1 MDPLEVRVSNVVATC
16 LFNHNID
23 LVRVAWHTS
32 GDYSPASFAAVQIR
46 ITHPSATALVFS
58 SGRMVTTGAGS
69 ESAALMSIY
78 VFYRML
84 REVHPALVVRE
95 IAVQNIVS
103 TGSLGK
109 CVLLDQ
115 LALKYSLDAIFDAS
129 LFPGL
134 RLQLKAPAVKI
145 LVFSK
150 GRVVLTGARSR
161 ADIRRAWAT
170 AKVLCGPYLTDE
182 PVSHRLFQVAKNSK
196 KKLRILDEDDLDDIN
211 TAAVA
216 AAKALPPLPWRSA
229 GQA

>member
-1 MDPLEVRVSNVVATC
+1 MDPSEVRVSNVVATC

-23 LVRVAWHTS
+23 LIRVAWHTS

-46 ITHPSATALVFS
+46 IVNPSATALVFS

-69 ESAALMSIY
+69 ESAALLSIY

-84 REVHPALVVRE
+84 RDVHPDLVVRQ
-95 IAVQNIVS
+95 IAIQNIVS
-103 TGSLGK
+103 TGTLGK

-115 LALKYSLDAIFDAS
+115 LAQKYALDAIFDAS

-134 RLQLKAPAVKI
+134 RLQLKSPSVKI

-161 ADIRRAWAT
+161 VELRRAWAT
-170 AKVLCGPYLTDE
+170 AKALVAPFLTDQA
-182 PVSHRLFQVAKNSK
+182 VSHHLFQVAKNSK
-196 KKLRILDEDDLDDIN
+196 KKLRIEADTEDVLHEV
-211 TAAVA
+211 AEEAALEAVA
-216 AAKALPPLPWRSA
+216 
-229 GQA
+229 